1 MVLHSGV
8 VRSYR
13 TMRAAMIELDFVV
26 VVVVVVVAAAVFVA
40 ADRGVLDGLLV
51 NASDRVFLL
60 GASQVRPCDRLQ

>member
-1 MVLHSGV
+1 MLLHSGV

-26 VVVVVVVAAAVFVA
+26 VVVVVVVAVFVA
-40 ADRGVLDGLLV
+40 ADHGVLDGLLV

-60 GASQVRPCDRLQ
+60 GAS